1 MRQRMRFYSLFYQII
16 QRKHMHA
23 AIFWT
28 RAMSYS
34 IIKEKFR
41 VVDWKGICHMDD
53 YTWEQTIQRR
63 RLRRRRQALSI
74 LVLLVL
80 VLAAF
85 FGWHSYAE
93 KRTPEYALEQAAV
106 AVQKKDA
113 DSFRRYVNLDLVTS
127 RAYDDLTADLLSYD
141 STLTAVNKAA
151 YEKFYITVKP
161 QLTSGTQ
168 DTILRRVSSGE
179 WSLPDGTDILKG
191 RQLGIDY
198 ERFLARSQM
207 RNTSFVGIGKVT
219 RDGTTATA
227 EIKVRDDWTGTAFT
241 LEAAME
247 QATDGHWQVTYLKNY
262 RDYLD
267 AITPLHNEDIAKY
280 SEATKDIVA
289 SYNEK
294 LAACKTR
301 FNALSQT
308 NSGSFT
314 AEQKAALEALIEQQ
328 VIPTL
333 QARQQELASIE
344 VPAGARYL
352 ADQRQQATE
361 LTLEAWQHFL
371 TGIKNDDPDELAL
384 AETLNKQELA
394 VDLRVDDI
402 IRHTAISRNIPN
414 LP

>member
-1 MRQRMRFYSLFYQII
+1 
-16 QRKHMHA
+16 
-23 AIFWT
+23 
-28 RAMSYS
+28 
-34 IIKEKFR
+34 
-41 VVDWKGICHMDD
+41 MDD
-53 YTWEQTIQRR
+53 YTWEKTIQMRR
-63 RLRRRRQALSI
+63 IRRRRQALLI
-74 LVLLVL
+74 LVLLI
-80 VLAAF
+80 LALGAF

-93 KRTPEYALEQAAV
+93 KRTPEYALEQAAI

-113 DSFRRYVNLDLVTS
+113 DSFRHYVNLDLVTS
-127 RAYDDLTADLLSYD
+127 RGYDDLTADLLSYD
-141 STLTAVNKAA
+141 TTLTAVNKAA

-179 WSLPDGTDILKG
+179 WSLPEGTDILKG

-207 RNTSFVGIGKVT
+207 RNTSLVGIGKVT
-219 RDGTTATA
+219 RDGTAATA
-227 EIKVRDDWTGTAFT
+227 EIEVRDDWTGTSFT

-280 SEATKDIVA
+280 SEATKNIVA

-294 LAACKTR
+294 LAAYKAR
-301 FNALSQT
+301 FAALSQT
-308 NSGSFT
+308 SSGTFT
-314 AEQKAALEALIEQQ
+314 AEQKAGLEALVEKE

-333 QARQQELASIE
+333 QARQQELASVE
-344 VPAGARYL
+344 VPPGARYL

-361 LTLEAWQHFL
+361 LTLKAWQHFL
-371 TGIKNDDPDELAL
+371 AGIKNDDPDELAQ

-402 IRHTAISRNIPN
+402 IRHTAISRSIPN

>member
-1 MRQRMRFYSLFYQII
+1 ML
-16 QRKHMHA
+16 

-28 RAMSYS
+28 RAASYS
-34 IIKEKFR
+34 IMESHR
-41 VVDWKGICHMDD
+41 QKGICQMDD
-53 YTWEQTIQRR
+53 YTWEKTIQRR
-63 RLRRRRQALSI
+63 RIRRRRQALLI
-74 LVLLVL
+74 LVLLI
-80 VLAAF
+80 LALGAF

-93 KRTPEYALEQAAV
+93 KRTPEYALEQAAI

-113 DSFRRYVNLDLVTS
+113 DSFRHYVNLDLVTS
-127 RAYDDLTADLLSYD
+127 RGYDDLTADLLSYD
-141 STLTAVNKAA
+141 TTLTAVNKAA

-179 WSLPDGTDILKG
+179 WSLPEGTDILKG

-207 RNTSFVGIGKVT
+207 RNTSLVGIGKVT
-219 RDGTTATA
+219 RDGTAATA
-227 EIKVRDDWTGTAFT
+227 EIEVRDDWTGTSFT

-280 SEATKDIVA
+280 SEATKNIVA

-294 LAACKTR
+294 LAAYKAR

-308 NSGSFT
+308 SSGAFT
-314 AEQKAALEALIEQQ
+314 AEQKAGLEALVEKE

-333 QARQQELASIE
+333 KARQQELASIE
-344 VPAGARYL
+344 VPPGARYL
-352 ADQRQQATE
+352 ADQRQQATK

-371 TGIKNDDPDELAL
+371 AGIKNDDPDELAQ

-402 IRHTAISRNIPN
+402 IRHTAISRSIPN

>member
-1 MRQRMRFYSLFYQII
+1 
-16 QRKHMHA
+16 
-23 AIFWT
+23 
-28 RAMSYS
+28 
-34 IIKEKFR
+34 
-41 VVDWKGICHMDD
+41 MDD
-53 YTWEQTIQRR
+53 YTWKKTIQRR
-63 RLRRRRQALSI
+63 RIRRRRQALLI
-74 LVLLVL
+74 LVLLI
-80 VLAAF
+80 LALGAF

-93 KRTPEYALEQAAV
+93 KRTPEYALEQAAI

-113 DSFRRYVNLDLVTS
+113 DSFRHYVNLDLVTS
-127 RAYDDLTADLLSYD
+127 RGYDDLTADLLSYD
-141 STLTAVNKAA
+141 TTLTAVNKAT

-179 WSLPDGTDILKG
+179 WSLPEGTDILKG

-207 RNTSFVGIGKVT
+207 RNTSLVGIGKVT
-219 RDGTTATA
+219 RDGTAATA
-227 EIKVRDDWTGTAFT
+227 EIEVRDDWTGTSFT

-280 SEATKDIVA
+280 SEATKNIVA

-294 LAACKTR
+294 LAAYKAR

-308 NSGSFT
+308 SSGAFT
-314 AEQKAALEALIEQQ
+314 AEQKAGLEALVEKE

-333 QARQQELASIE
+333 KARQQELTSSE
-344 VPAGARYL
+344 VPPGARYL
-352 ADQRQQATE
+352 ADQRQQATK

-371 TGIKNDDPDELAL
+371 AGIKNDDPDELAQ

-402 IRHTAISRNIPN
+402 IRHTAISRSIPN

>member
-1 MRQRMRFYSLFYQII
+1 
-16 QRKHMHA
+16 
-23 AIFWT
+23 
-28 RAMSYS
+28 
-34 IIKEKFR
+34 
-41 VVDWKGICHMDD
+41 MDD
-53 YTWEQTIQRR
+53 YTWEKTIQRR
-63 RLRRRRQALSI
+63 RIRRRRQALLI
-74 LVLLVL
+74 LVLLI
-80 VLAAF
+80 LALGAF

-93 KRTPEYALEQAAV
+93 KRTPEYALEQAAI

-113 DSFRRYVNLDLVTS
+113 DSFRHYVNLDLVTS
-127 RAYDDLTADLLSYD
+127 RGYDDLTADLLSYD
-141 STLTAVNKAA
+141 TTLTAVNKAA

-179 WSLPDGTDILKG
+179 WSLPEGTDILKG

-198 ERFLARSQM
+198 ERFLARSQL

-219 RDGTTATA
+219 EDGTTATA
-227 EIKVRDDWTGTAFT
+227 EIEIRDDWTGTSFT

-267 AITPLHNEDIAKY
+267 AVTPLHNEDIAKY
-280 SEATKDIVA
+280 SDATKNIVS

-294 LAACKTR
+294 LAAYKLR
-301 FNALSQT
+301 FNALSKT
-308 NSGSFT
+308 NSGTFT
-314 AEQKAALEALIEQQ
+314 AEQKAGLEALIEQE

-333 QARQQELASIE
+333 KARQQELASVE

-352 ADQRQQATE
+352 ADQRQRATE

>member
-1 MRQRMRFYSLFYQII
+1 
-16 QRKHMHA
+16 
-23 AIFWT
+23 
-28 RAMSYS
+28 
-34 IIKEKFR
+34 
-41 VVDWKGICHMDD
+41 MDD
-53 YTWEQTIQRR
+53 YTWEKTIRKRR
-63 RLRRRRQALSI
+63 VRRRRQALLVLILVI
-74 LVLLVL
+74 LVLS
-80 VLAAF
+80 AF
-85 FGWHSYAE
+85 FGWHLYAQ
-93 KRTPEYALEQAAV
+93 KRTPEYALEQAVV

-113 DSFRRYVNLDLVTS
+113 DRFRHYVNLDLVTS
-127 RAYDDLTADLLSYD
+127 RGYDDLTADLLSYD
-141 STLTAVNKAA
+141 TTLTAVNKAA

-179 WSLPDGTDILKG
+179 WSLPEGTDILKG

-198 ERFLARSQM
+198 ERFLARSQL

-219 RDGTTATA
+219 EDGTTATA
-227 EIKVRDDWTGTAFT
+227 EIEVRDDWTGTNFT
-241 LEAAME
+241 LEA
-247 QATDGHWQVTYLKNY
+247 VTQ
-262 RDYLD
+262 
-267 AITPLHNEDIAKY
+267 LHNEDIAKY
-280 SEATKDIVA
+280 SEATKNIVA
-289 SYNEK
+289 AYNEK
-294 LAACKTR
+294 LAAYKLR
-301 FNALSQT
+301 FNALSKT
-308 NSGSFT
+308 NSGTFT
-314 AEQKAALEALIEQQ
+314 AEQKAGLEALIEQE

-333 QARQQELASIE
+333 KARQQELASVE

-352 ADQRQQATE
+352 ADQRQRATE